1 MFKTPSLDKY
11 RFYVATTVTG
21 EPYKVV
27 AVSSYAGRP
36 VRGVAKCASDDKFD
50 LETGKKLAAARCNQ
64 KIATKRW
71 NRANKRYDEANHA
84 VTMAKRHLHM
94 MDEYYEDA
102 REALFDANKQV
113 EDVLAE
119 M

>member
-1 MFKTPSLDKY
+1 MFRIPSLDKY
-11 RFYVATTVTG
+11 KFYVATTVTG

-36 VRGVAKCASDDKFD
+36 VRGVAKCARDDKFD

-71 NRANKRYDEANHA
+71 NRASKRYDEANNA
-84 VTMAKRHLHM
+84 VKRAGRQLLLMA
-94 MDEYYEDA
+94 DYYEDA
-102 REALFDANKQV
+102 VAAKAQAEKEV
-113 EDVLAE
+113 EELLKN

>member
-1 MFKTPSLDKY
+1 MFRVPSFDKY
-11 RFYVATTVTG
+11 KFYVATTVTG

-36 VRGVAKCASDDKFD
+36 VRGVAKCANDDKFD

-64 KIATKRW
+64 KIATKRYR
-71 NRANKRYDEANHA
+71 RAVARLNEANDS
-84 VTMAKRHLHM
+84 VTKAQKHLADM
-94 MDEYYEDA
+94 KDYWSDA
-102 REALFDANKQV
+102 YDSVIQAQQELDN
-113 EDVLAE
+113 VLGV

>member
-1 MFKTPSLDKY
+1 MFRIPSLDKY
-11 RFYVATTVTG
+11 KFYIATTVTG

-36 VRGVAKCASDDKFD
+36 VRGVAKCANDDKFD

-71 NRANKRYDEANHA
+71 SRASKRYDEAGNA
-84 VTMAKRHLHM
+84 AKQASRQLLLMA
-94 MDEYYEDA
+94 DYYEDA
-102 REALFDANKQV
+102 VAAKAQADKEVNELL
-113 EDVLAE
+113 ETI
-119 M
+119 